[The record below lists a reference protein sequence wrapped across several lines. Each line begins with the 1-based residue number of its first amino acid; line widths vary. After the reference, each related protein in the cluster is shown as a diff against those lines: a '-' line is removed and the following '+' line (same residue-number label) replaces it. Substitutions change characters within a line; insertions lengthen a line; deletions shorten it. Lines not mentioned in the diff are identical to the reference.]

1 MGTLYLNS
9 GESII
14 QTTDRIGVNSSPSD
28 LVLTTRRLI
37 LVDSTHGTAEPL
49 MIPFATILSLQG
61 GWNSNGDPVIT
72 LTLTDTGGVGS
83 TQLLDL
89 VFFQQSHEHRKEECD
104 GWVKYLMDHIVLAH
118 QKTICTDLPPA
129 DQERGMH
136 PSIRRGVAPE
146 MIRPHTTIASSRPV
160 PSGEIM
166 TPHQPDPLEV
176 FTEEGEESPVA
187 QIPVT
192 PDVIDSSP
200 VPEPES
206 ESPESTTPREPDF
219 ESAIAPETCEES
231 PVAQIPVTPDVIDS
245 SPVPEHEPESPESA
259 TPRKR
264 DFDSSIVP
272 EAFEESPVALIPVT
286 PDVIDSS
293 PVPEHEPE
301 SPESATPREPDF
313 ESAIAAKTCEV
324 SPVAQIPETPDVID
338 SSPVPEHEPESP
350 DTISSPL
357 PEDIVLPEIHIEG
370 ASSMTTISPPEPEIV
385 AAGEPPAGE
394 IPPKTPSSPSP
405 PPVPGSRSHT
415 LIVAI
420 VIGMILL
427 AIAGGVGF
435 YSLSMTK
442 NDNRGVPPST
452 TPTPAISQTP
462 QIPLVIIPQNGVW
475 VRVVCNSTFLGWIGN
490 PGSLHMVS
498 GSGDQFYMIQ
508 NSDGLVQASFQK
520 QEYTGDSL
528 TIEIYNKGS
537 LITHRTVRAPKGT
550 IEFIIDANT
559 GNPPGVP
566 PSFTQ

>member
-14 QTTDRIGVNSSPSD
+14 QTTDRIGVNSIPSD
-28 LVLTTRRLI
+28 LVLTTQRLI

-72 LTLTDTGGVGS
+72 LTLTLTDAGGMGS

-118 QKTICTDLPPA
+118 QKTICTDLPTA
-129 DQERGMH
+129 DQERGMQ

-146 MIRPHTTIASSRPV
+146 MIRPHTSIVSSRPV
-160 PSGEIM
+160 PSGEVM

-176 FTEEGEESPVA
+176 FTEEG
-187 QIPVT
+187 
-192 PDVIDSSP
+192 
-200 VPEPES
+200 
-206 ESPESTTPREPDF
+206 
-219 ESAIAPETCEES
+219 EES

-272 EAFEESPVALIPVT
+272 EAFEESPVALIPV
-286 PDVIDSS
+286 
-293 PVPEHEPE
+293 
-301 SPESATPREPDF
+301 
-313 ESAIAAKTCEV
+313 
-324 SPVAQIPETPDVID
+324 TPDVID

>member
-245 SPVPEHEPESPESA
+245 SPVPEHEPESP
-259 TPRKR
+259 
-264 DFDSSIVP
+264 
-272 EAFEESPVALIPVT
+272 
-286 PDVIDSS
+286 
-293 PVPEHEPE
+293 
-301 SPESATPREPDF
+301 
-313 ESAIAAKTCEV
+313 
-324 SPVAQIPETPDVID
+324 
-338 SSPVPEHEPESP
+338 

>member
-1 MGTLYLNS
+1 MRMGTLYLNS

-14 QTTDRIGVNSSPSD
+14 QTTDRIGVNSIPSD

-37 LVDSTHGTAEPL
+37 LVESTHGTSEPL

-72 LTLTDTGGVGS
+72 LTLTDTGEMGS
-83 TQLLDL
+83 THLLDL

-104 GWVKYLMDHIVLAH
+104 GWVKYLMDHIVLARLE
-118 QKTICTDLPPA
+118 TIRTDLPTA

-160 PSGEIM
+160 PSGEVI
-166 TPHQPDPLEV
+166 TTHQPDPLEV
-176 FTEEGEESPVA
+176 FSEEGESPGA
-187 QIPVT
+187 QLPV
-192 PDVIDSSP
+192 I
-200 VPEPES
+200 
-206 ESPESTTPREPDF
+206 
-219 ESAIAPETCEES
+219 
-231 PVAQIPVTPDVIDS
+231 PDVIDS

-259 TPRKR
+259 TPQEP
-264 DFDSSIVP
+264 DFESSIVP
-272 EAFEESPVALIPVT
+272 EVCEESPVAQLPLI
-286 PDVIDSS
+286 PDVIESS
-293 PVPEHEPE
+293 PVPEPEPE

-313 ESAIAAKTCEV
+313 DSSIVPEACEV
-324 SPVAQIPETPDVID
+324 SPVAQLPVIPDVID

-350 DTISSPL
+350 DTIISPL
-357 PEDIVLPEIHIEG
+357 PKDLVSPKIHMEVE
-370 ASSMTTISPPEPEIV
+370 SSMTTITPPEPEIV

-415 LIVAI
+415 VIAAI
-420 VIGMILL
+420 VIGMIIL

-435 YSLSMTK
+435 YSLYLTK
-442 NDNRGVPPST
+442 NDNREATPST
-452 TPTPAISQTP
+452 TPTPAVSQTP
-462 QIPLVIIPQNGVW
+462 TIPLVIIPQNGVW
-475 VRVVCNSTFLGWIGN
+475 VRVVCNSTFLGWVGN

-498 GSGDQFYMIQ
+498 GSGDRFYMIQ

-528 TIEIYNKGS
+528 TIEVYNKGS
-537 LITHRTVRAPKGT
+537 LITHRTVSAPKGT

-566 PSFTQ
+566 PGFTQ

>member
-14 QTTDRIGVNSSPSD
+14 QTTDRIGVNSIPSD

-72 LTLTDTGGVGS
+72 LTLTDTGGMGS

-118 QKTICTDLPPA
+118 QKTICTYLPMA
-129 DQERGMH
+129 DQERGMQ

-146 MIRPHTTIASSRPV
+146 MIRPHTSIVSSRPV
-160 PSGEIM
+160 PSGEVM

-200 VPEPES
+200 VPE
-206 ESPESTTPREPDF
+206 
-219 ESAIAPETCEES
+219 
-231 PVAQIPVTPDVIDS
+231 
-245 SPVPEHEPESPESA
+245 
-259 TPRKR
+259 
-264 DFDSSIVP
+264 
-272 EAFEESPVALIPVT
+272 
-286 PDVIDSS
+286 
-293 PVPEHEPE
+293 
-301 SPESATPREPDF
+301 
-313 ESAIAAKTCEV
+313 
-324 SPVAQIPETPDVID
+324 
-338 SSPVPEHEPESP
+338 HEPESP

-357 PEDIVLPEIHIEG
+357 PVDIVLPEIHREG
-370 ASSMTTISPPEPEIV
+370 ASSMTTIAPPEPKIIT
-385 AAGEPPAGE
+385 AGEPPAGE

-405 PPVPGSRSHT
+405 APGSRSHT

-420 VIGMILL
+420 MIGMIIL

-435 YSLSMTK
+435 YSLYLKK
-442 NDNRGVPPST
+442 NDIRDAAPSI
-452 TPTPAISQTP
+452 TPTPSVSQTP
-462 QIPLVIIPQNGVW
+462 TLPQVTIPQNGVW

-550 IEFIIDANT
+550 IELIIDANT

-566 PSFTQ
+566 LGFTK

>member
-1 MGTLYLNS
+1 
-9 GESII
+9 
-14 QTTDRIGVNSSPSD
+14 
-28 LVLTTRRLI
+28 
-37 LVDSTHGTAEPL
+37 
-49 MIPFATILSLQG
+49 
-61 GWNSNGDPVIT
+61 
-72 LTLTDTGGVGS
+72 
-83 TQLLDL
+83 
-89 VFFQQSHEHRKEECD
+89 
-104 GWVKYLMDHIVLAH
+104 
-118 QKTICTDLPPA
+118 
-129 DQERGMH
+129 
-136 PSIRRGVAPE
+136 
-146 MIRPHTTIASSRPV
+146 
-160 PSGEIM
+160 M

-200 VPEPES
+200 VPEHEPELPES
-206 ESPESTTPREPDF
+206 ATPREPDF
-219 ESAIAPETCEES
+219 ESAIAPETCEVS

-245 SPVPEHEPESPESA
+245 SPVPEHEPES
-259 TPRKR
+259 
-264 DFDSSIVP
+264 
-272 EAFEESPVALIPVT
+272 L
-286 PDVIDSS
+286 
-293 PVPEHEPE
+293 
-301 SPESATPREPDF
+301 
-313 ESAIAAKTCEV
+313 
-324 SPVAQIPETPDVID
+324 
-338 SSPVPEHEPESP
+338 
-350 DTISSPL
+350 DTISSQL
-357 PEDIVLPEIHIEG
+357 PEDIVLPEIHIAG
-370 ASSMTTISPPEPEIV
+370 ASSMTTIAPPEHEII

-405 PPVPGSRSHT
+405 APGSRSHT

-566 PSFTQ
+566 PGFTQ

>member
-14 QTTDRIGVNSSPSD
+14 QTTDRIGVNSIPSD

-72 LTLTDTGGVGS
+72 LTLTDTGGMGS

-118 QKTICTDLPPA
+118 QKTICTYLPMA
-129 DQERGMH
+129 DQERGMQ

-146 MIRPHTTIASSRPV
+146 MIRPHTSIVSSRPV
-160 PSGEIM
+160 PSGEVM

-200 VPEPES
+200 VPEHEP

-219 ESAIAPETCEES
+219 ESAIAPETCEVS

-245 SPVPEHEPESPESA
+245 SPVPEHEPESP
-259 TPRKR
+259 
-264 DFDSSIVP
+264 
-272 EAFEESPVALIPVT
+272 
-286 PDVIDSS
+286 
-293 PVPEHEPE
+293 
-301 SPESATPREPDF
+301 
-313 ESAIAAKTCEV
+313 
-324 SPVAQIPETPDVID
+324 
-338 SSPVPEHEPESP
+338 

-357 PEDIVLPEIHIEG
+357 PVDIVLPEIHREG
-370 ASSMTTISPPEPEIV
+370 ASSMTTIAPPEPKIIT
-385 AAGEPPAGE
+385 AGEPPAGE

-405 PPVPGSRSHT
+405 APGSRSHT

-420 VIGMILL
+420 MIGMIIL

-435 YSLSMTK
+435 YSLYLKK
-442 NDNRGVPPST
+442 NDIRDAAPSI
-452 TPTPAISQTP
+452 TPTPSVSQTP
-462 QIPLVIIPQNGVW
+462 TLPQVTIPQNGVW

-550 IEFIIDANT
+550 IELIIDANT

-566 PSFTQ
+566 LGFTK

>member
-14 QTTDRIGVNSSPSD
+14 QTTDRIGVNSIPSD

-72 LTLTDTGGVGS
+72 LTLTDTGGMGS

-118 QKTICTDLPPA
+118 QKTICTYLPMA
-129 DQERGMH
+129 DQERGMQ

-146 MIRPHTTIASSRPV
+146 MIRPHTSIVSSRPV
-160 PSGEIM
+160 PSGEVM

-200 VPEPES
+200 VPEHEP

-219 ESAIAPETCEES
+219 ESAIAPETCEVS
-231 PVAQIPVTPDVIDS
+231 PVAQ
-245 SPVPEHEPESPESA
+245 
-259 TPRKR
+259 
-264 DFDSSIVP
+264 
-272 EAFEESPVALIPVT
+272 IPVT

-313 ESAIAAKTCEV
+313 ESAIAPETCEV
-324 SPVAQIPETPDVID
+324 SPVAQIPVTPDVID

-357 PEDIVLPEIHIEG
+357 PVDIVLPEIHREG
-370 ASSMTTISPPEPEIV
+370 ASSMTTIAPPEPKIIT
-385 AAGEPPAGE
+385 AGEPPAGE

-405 PPVPGSRSHT
+405 APGSRSHT

-420 VIGMILL
+420 MIGMIIL

-435 YSLSMTK
+435 YSLYLKK
-442 NDNRGVPPST
+442 NDIRDAAPSI
-452 TPTPAISQTP
+452 TPTPSVSQTP
-462 QIPLVIIPQNGVW
+462 TLPQVTIPQNGVW

-550 IEFIIDANT
+550 IELIIDANT

-566 PSFTQ
+566 LGFTK